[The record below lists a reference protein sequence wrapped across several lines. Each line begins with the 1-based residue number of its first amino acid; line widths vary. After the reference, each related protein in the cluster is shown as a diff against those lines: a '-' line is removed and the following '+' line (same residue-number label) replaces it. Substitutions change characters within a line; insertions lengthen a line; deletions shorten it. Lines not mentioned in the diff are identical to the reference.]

1 MKTIFNLISRSS
13 DYNISQLDSS
23 SKRCM
28 CRKGFRLLDPDINK
42 EQFRCIRNVDPSLN
56 QDHMLSSEI
65 VHPSAS
71 PQNFKVQV
79 LQGELLVTK
88 YETDISK
95 EILISV
101 TLRLNVLNSLQ
112 NQCAVLERRIV
123 WEYLIQNVI
132 MEYEI
137 QRGKI
142 PSDIVNV

>member
-1 MKTIFNLISRSS
+1 MKIIFNLICRSS

-42 EQFRCIRNVDPSLN
+42 EQFRCIRNVDPGLN
-56 QDHMLSSEI
+56 HDHMLSSEI

-88 YETDISK
+88 YKTDISK
-95 EILISV
+95 EILISL

-112 NQCAVLERRIV
+112 
-123 WEYLIQNVI
+123 Y
-132 MEYEI
+132 
-137 QRGKI
+137 
-142 PSDIVNV
+142 

>member
-1 MKTIFNLISRSS
+1 MNLQETLCPLNKIFAVFTMYEDTFSLISRSS

-42 EQFRCIRNVDPSLN
+42 EQFRCIRNVDPGLN

-79 LQGELLVTK
+79 LQGELLVT
-88 YETDISK
+88 
-95 EILISV
+95 
-101 TLRLNVLNSLQ
+101 
-112 NQCAVLERRIV
+112 
-123 WEYLIQNVI
+123 
-132 MEYEI
+132 
-137 QRGKI
+137 
-142 PSDIVNV
+142 

>member
-1 MKTIFNLISRSS
+1 MKIIFNLISRSS

-42 EQFRCIRNVDPSLN
+42 EQFRCIRNVDPGLN
-56 QDHMLSSEI
+56 QDHVINSEI

-79 LQGELLVTK
+79 LQGELLVTN

-95 EILISV
+95 DISL
-101 TLRLNVLNSLQ
+101 TLRLKVLNSLQ
-112 NQCAVLERRIV
+112 
-123 WEYLIQNVI
+123 Y
-132 MEYEI
+132 
-137 QRGKI
+137 
-142 PSDIVNV
+142 